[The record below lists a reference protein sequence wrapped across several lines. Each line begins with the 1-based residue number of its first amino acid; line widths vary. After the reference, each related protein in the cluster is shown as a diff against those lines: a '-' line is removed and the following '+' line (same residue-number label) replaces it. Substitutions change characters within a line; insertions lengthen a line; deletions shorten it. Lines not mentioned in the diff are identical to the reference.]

1 MKVLGHRRADYAT
14 MAEGVLF
21 ALAIEGGLRLTSVA
35 RVLRQIDRLQPR
47 AGTVESRPSYPLDRF
62 AAAAYRLLPV
72 KATCLRE
79 SLVLYALL
87 RRRGAAPRLCVG
99 VKKDGAQLKAHAWV
113 ACDGMESSA
122 GEATFLELTTS

>member
-14 MAEGVLF
+14 MAESVLF
-21 ALAIEGGLRLTSVA
+21 ALAIEAGLHLTSVA
-35 RVLRQIDRLQPR
+35 RVLRQLERLQPGR
-47 AGTVESRPSYPLDRF
+47 GAIESRPSYPLDRF

-99 VKKDGAQLKAHAWV
+99 VKKDGVQLAAHAWV
-113 ACDGMESSA
+113 ACDGMESNA